1 MFNGVPFIGFGFL
14 DNFLMI
20 LSGDYIEA
28 SFGVYLCLSTMAAAA
43 LGNTV
48 SDVFGLWLA
57 TYVEQCCV
65 FMGIDSPE
73 LTPTQQ
79 NMSITQRIASLV
91 SEIDK

>member
-1 MFNGVPFIGFGFL
+1 
-14 DNFLMI
+14 MI
-20 LSGDYIEA
+20 IFGDYIEA
-28 SFGVYLCLSTMAAAA
+28 SIGVYFCLSTMAAAA

-57 TYVEQCCV
+57 SYVEQFCT
-65 FMGIDSPE
+65 FIGIEAPE

-91 SEIDK
+91 SKIGE